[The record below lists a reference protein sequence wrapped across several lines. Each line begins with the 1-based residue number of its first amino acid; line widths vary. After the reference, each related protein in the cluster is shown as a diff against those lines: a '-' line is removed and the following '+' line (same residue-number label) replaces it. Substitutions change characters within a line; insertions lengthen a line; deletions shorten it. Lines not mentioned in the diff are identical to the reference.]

1 MYTTSSSHLPFA
13 GAMGRSMALA
23 ILLTAGAACGGGAP
37 DAAQAERA
45 QGVTAIVG
53 GLVYPAPDAVPIA
66 DGVVLIDGERI
77 AAAGARDAVE
87 IPRGATV
94 IDAGGGAVLAAFWNS
109 HVHLFEPRWQG
120 IDTLT
125 ADAIE
130 TLLRE
135 LFTQYGFAHVVDIGS
150 FPEVT
155 LAVRQ
160 RVRAGEI
167 AGPDIRT
174 TLVPFVPPDGT
185 PRYVAPLVLPEL
197 HGARGARDSVHARVT
212 QGADG
217 IKLFTMPI
225 TRTTP
230 FPVMDATVVRAVAE
244 AAHAAGRFVVAHP
257 TDLPGVRVAV
267 ENGVDVLAHTA
278 PEAGPLPD
286 ALLREMVDRQMA
298 LVPTLTLWELDVG
311 GDSAV
316 VRAYVAAAQQ
326 QASAFAGMGG
336 RILFGTDAGY
346 IPAYD
351 PTREYQ
357 LMAGAGL
364 DGRSIL
370 ASLTTAPAAQFGAAD
385 RTGRLGA
392 GYDADI
398 VIVDGDPLQDA
409 RALARVRL
417 TMKRGR
423 ILYQRPTTL
432 PAEKR

>member
-1 MYTTSSSHLPFA
+1 MYTTRSGLIPSA
-13 GAMGRSMALA
+13 GVMGRSLALA
-23 ILLTAGAACGGGAP
+23 ILLPAAAACVGGST

-53 GLVYPAPDAVPIA
+53 GLVYPAPDAAPIA
-66 DGVVLIDGERI
+66 NGVVLIEGERI
-77 AAAGARDAVE
+77 AAMGARDAVE
-87 IPRGATV
+87 IPRGATR

-120 IDTLT
+120 SDTL
-125 ADAIE
+125 AAGAIE
-130 TLLRE
+130 SLLRE
-135 LFTQYGFAHVVDIGS
+135 MYTRYGFAHVVDIGS
-150 FPEVT
+150 LPGVT
-155 LAVRQ
+155 LPLRQ

-174 TLVPFVPPDGT
+174 ALIPFVPPNGT
-185 PRYVAPLVLPEL
+185 PRYIEPLVLPEL
-197 HGARGARDSVHARVT
+197 RSAQDARDSVRARVT

-225 TRTTP
+225 TRRTP
-230 FPVMDATVVRAVAE
+230 FPVMDATVVQAVAE

-267 ENGVDVLAHTA
+267 ENGVDVLAHTT
-278 PEAGPLPD
+278 PESGPLPD

-298 LVPTLTLWELDVG
+298 LVPTLTLWELDVA
-311 GDSAV
+311 GDSATI
-316 VRAYVAAAQQ
+316 RAFVSAAQEQ
-326 QASAFAGMGG
+326 VSAFAGLGG

-351 PTREYQ
+351 PAREFE

-364 DGRSIL
+364 DARAIL
-370 ASLTTAPAAQFGAAD
+370 TSLTTAPAARFGAAD
-385 RTGRLGA
+385 RTGQLGA

-398 VIVDGDPLQDA
+398 VIVDGDPWQDL
-409 RALARVRL
+409 RALTRVRL

-423 ILYQRPTTL
+423 VLYEAPTR
-432 PAEKR
+432 ER